1 MASKPSWLA
10 AVLTCFAVF
19 EPLLA
24 AEPNQA
30 QSLTM
35 IVMDPLSK
43 PLSCDC
49 VKGYAQRNYELLG
62 KYLTDKL
69 GRPVKVVW
77 NASLV
82 KGIEDSRGAAD
93 LVIGK
98 YSVVMH
104 DAKSL
109 KKQMRP
115 VARLSGSKGDL
126 NQHGLIVVRASDKSA
141 SVADLKGYRIFF
153 GPEESEEKSAAA
165 MRLLRSHGVTPP
177 TKLEIYDACS
187 EAAVA
192 LMKLPADATAAAV
205 ISSYAEPLL
214 EGCGSIKKGDLRI
227 LGKTEEIPF
236 VTAFVPGDMPAE
248 LRHAITE
255 ALLLSGTEQPLLEG
269 LETLD
274 GFVSWENE
282 LSAKKK

>member
-1 MASKPSWLA
+1 MANLLAWL
-10 AVLTCFAVF
+10 VAVF
-19 EPLLA
+19 TCLAISGPVLA
-24 AEPNQA
+24 AEPSKTK
-30 QSLTM
+30 SLTM

-49 VKGYAQRNYELLG
+49 VKGYAQRDYELLG

-69 GRPVKVVW
+69 GRPVKVLW

-82 KGIEDSRGAAD
+82 KGIEESRGAAD

-109 KKQMRP
+109 KKTMRP

-126 NQHGLIVVRASDKSA
+126 NQHGLIVVRASDKSS

-165 MRLLRSHGVTPP
+165 MRLLRSYGVTPP
-177 TKLEIYDACS
+177 SKVEIYAACS

-192 LMKLPADATAAAV
+192 LMKLPADAAAAAV

-236 VTAFVPGDMPAE
+236 VTAFVPDDMPGE
-248 LRHAITE
+248 MRQAITE
-255 ALLLSGTEQPLLEG
+255 ALLVAGTEQPLLQG